1 MIMIMIRRHCL
12 AYDNSEGRTDRPKP
26 GFRSRLILATL
37 KFNKLCIDDVCAG
50 IVDALTPDVLTTRRG
65 SLEGLHLYK
74 GNASGNHVYLGF

>member
-1 MIMIMIRRHCL
+1 MIMIKVLFLIEKVVL
-12 AYDNSEGRTDRPKP
+12 LQGGE
-26 GFRSRLILATL
+26 FRSHPILATL
-37 KFNKLCIDDVCAG
+37 KFNKLCIDDVCVG